1 MTSTV
6 LVRAKSASRT
16 IPLIVVAAGGA
27 ALVGLLANSG
37 SSKIVAGAVGAL
49 LLGALIARAPEWTF
63 GACLLV
69 LCYSPEYMGS
79 AAGVFGQP
87 QLQKGIVYFAALG
100 MALHR
105 GVRPRYLIVPAAYAV
120 MAILAKLNG
129 QLIPGLTLTQML
141 SSFVTLT
148 VGWTALSIKWDRERD
163 ARYLKVLSCL
173 PVACVLLGVLLQGAG
188 LHTLFDHGTG
198 FDSTTRLQG
207 ASGPAQLA
215 LTSLI
220 ACVTASICYRVTRW
234 RWAPMFV
241 VADAAILA
249 LTVSRGAAIALAV
262 ALAWPIIRLALSGSS
277 DKRWVPQR
285 WARIAIV
292 CVAAAG
298 AASLVVPSLLARQD
312 NATFIPGQGVIYDKT
327 SGRSKAWSEFYAIA
341 QRSPLFGHGLGAG
354 PITKIQEKGFLAQHN
369 EYLRL
374 FLEGGYIGGGI
385 VLLAMIIVIA
395 TCIRLAPRRIRLD
408 LFGLVVGFAI
418 LSYTDNTLTSV
429 NLQLPFCLVFGI
441 LASNARQRVRAAP
454 VSSQP
459 AVMPPIEPPVPVAG

>member
-1 MTSTV
+1 
-6 LVRAKSASRT
+6 
-16 IPLIVVAAGGA
+16 
-27 ALVGLLANSG
+27 
-37 SSKIVAGAVGAL
+37 
-49 LLGALIARAPEWTF
+49 
-63 GACLLV
+63 
-69 LCYSPEYMGS
+69 MGS
-79 AAGVFGQP
+79 ATGVFGDP

-105 GVRPRYLIVPAAYAV
+105 GVRPRFLLVPAAYVV

-129 QLIPGLTLTQML
+129 QLISGLTLTQML

-163 ARYLKVLSCL
+163 SRYLKVLSVL
-173 PVACVLLGVLLQGAG
+173 PVACVLLGVLLQVAG
-188 LHTLFDHGTG
+188 IHPVFDHGTG
-198 FDSTTRLQG
+198 FDSSTRLQG

-234 RWAPMFV
+234 RWAPLFV

-249 LTVSRGAAIALAV
+249 LTVSRGAAIALAI
-262 ALAWPIIRLALSGSS
+262 ALAWPITRLALSGAS

-285 WARIAIV
+285 WARMAIV

-298 AASLVVPSLLARQD
+298 AASLVVPSLLNRQD
-312 NATFIPGQGVIYDKT
+312 NGTFVPGQGVITDKT
-327 SGRSKAWSEFYAIA
+327 SGRSKAWHEFYVIA
-341 QRSPLFGHGLGAG
+341 KQSPLFGHGLGAG

-374 FLEGGYIGGGI
+374 FLEGGYIGGGL
-385 VLLAMIIVIA
+385 VLLAMIIVIGS
-395 TCIRLAPRRIRLD
+395 CIRASPSRIRLD
-408 LFGLVVGFAI
+408 LFGLVLGFLI

-441 LASNARQRVRAAP
+441 LAGNPLRRARAAP
-454 VSSQP
+454 VLRD
-459 AVMPPIEPPVPVAG
+459 PPVSPLEPQIALPG

>member
-1 MTSTV
+1 LTSTV
-6 LVRAKSASRT
+6 LLRAKSASRT
-16 IPLIVVAAGGA
+16 IPLILIAAGGA
-27 ALVGLLANSG
+27 AVVGLLANSA
-37 SSKIVAGAVGAL
+37 SSKIIAGAVGAL

-69 LCYSPEYMGS
+69 LCYSPEYMGP

-105 GVRPRYLIVPAAYAV
+105 GVRPRFLIVPAAYAV
-120 MAILAKLNG
+120 MAVLAKLNG
-129 QLIPGLTLTQML
+129 QLIAGLTLTQML

-148 VGWTALSIKWDRERD
+148 VGWTALAINWDRNRD
-163 ARYLKVLSCL
+163 MKYLKILAFL
-173 PVACVLLGVLLQGAG
+173 PVACVLLGVVLQAAG
-188 LHTLFDHGTG
+188 VHPVFDHGTG

-215 LTSLI
+215 LTSFI
-220 ACVTASICYRVTRW
+220 ACVTASICYRMTRW
-234 RWAPMFV
+234 RWAPLV
-241 VADAAILA
+241 LV
-249 LTVSRGAAIALAV
+249 
-262 ALAWPIIRLALSGSS
+262 LSGSS

-298 AASLVVPSLLARQD
+298 VASLVVPSLLSRQS
-312 NATFIPGQGVIYDKT
+312 NATYIPGQGVIYDKT
-327 SGRSKAWSEFYAIA
+327 SGRDKAWSEFYAIA
-341 QRSPLFGHGLGAG
+341 KQSPLFGHGLGAG
-354 PITKIQEKGFLAQHN
+354 PITKIKEKGFLAQHN

-385 VLLAMIIVIA
+385 VFLAMIMTIA
-395 TCIRLAPRRIRLD
+395 SCIRLAPARIRMD
-408 LFGLVVGFAI
+408 LVGLVLGFAI

-429 NLQLPFCLVFGI
+429 NLQVPFCIVFGI
-441 LASNARQRVRAAP
+441 LASYTLRRRRAAP
-454 VSSQP
+454 VQRQP
-459 AVMPPIEPPVPVAG
+459 AVMPPLEPPVPVAG

>member
-1 MTSTV
+1 M
-6 LVRAKSASRT
+6 SRT
-16 IPLIVVAAGGA
+16 IVLLAIAAGGA

-37 SSKIVAGAVGAL
+37 SSKVVAGGVCAL
-49 LLGALIARAPEWTF
+49 FLGALIARAPEWTF
-63 GACLLV
+63 GACLLI
-69 LCYSPEYMGS
+69 LCYSPEYMGP

-87 QLQKGIVYFAALG
+87 QLQKGVVYFAALG
-100 MALHR
+100 MALQR
-105 GVRPRYLIVPAAYAV
+105 GVRPRLLLVPAAYLV
-120 MAILAKLNG
+120 MAVLAKLNG
-129 QLIPGLTLTQML
+129 HLIPGLTVTQML

-148 VGWTALSIKWDRERD
+148 VGWTALAIKWDRERD
-163 ARYLKVLSCL
+163 ARYLKVLSVL
-173 PVACVLLGVLLQGAG
+173 PVACVLLGVLLQFAG
-188 LHTLFDHGTG
+188 VHPLFDHGTG

-234 RWAPMFV
+234 RWAPLFV

-249 LTVSRGAAIALAV
+249 LTVSRGAAIALAI
-262 ALAWPIIRLALSGSS
+262 ALAWPVIRLALSGAS

-298 AASLVVPSLLARQD
+298 AASLVVPSLLNRQD
-312 NATFIPGQGVIYDKT
+312 NATFIPGHGVITDKT
-327 SGRSKAWSEFYAIA
+327 SGRSKAWSEFYVIA
-341 QRSPLFGHGLGAG
+341 EQQPLFGHGLGSG
-354 PITKIQEKGFLAQHN
+354 PITKIKEKGFLAQHN

-374 FLEGGYIGGGI
+374 FLEGGYVGGGL
-385 VLLAMIIVIA
+385 VLLAMIIVIWS
-395 TCIRLAPRRIRLD
+395 CIRWSPRRIRLD
-408 LFGLVVGFAI
+408 LFGLVLGFAI

-441 LASNARQRVRAAP
+441 LAGNPPRRVRPAP
-454 VSSQP
+454 VPREP
-459 AVMPPIEPPVPVAG
+459 AVTPLNPQVPVPG